1 MVQQQT
7 VLLTK
12 NNGNFITEIF
22 ILIIASIYLQKIVV
36 VKLQKSIVFKYY
48 NVTIIHL
55 PKITENVMT
64 KYYIKENIEKYS
76 IKMLKS
82 TMRKRLQKINHKQRQ
97 SSSS

>member
-7 VLLTK
+7 VLRTK
-12 NNGNFITEIF
+12 NNGNSITEIF

-36 VKLQKSIVFKYY
+36 VKLQKSIVLKYY
-48 NVTIIHL
+48 NITIIHL
-55 PKITENVMT
+55 PKNYRSVMT
-64 KYYIKENIEKYS
+64 KYYIDENIEKYS

-82 TMRKRLQKINHKQRQ
+82 TMRKRLQKFNHKERQ

>member
-1 MVQQQT
+1 MVQQQI
-7 VLLTK
+7 VLSTK

-22 ILIIASIYLQKIVV
+22 YIDNCINLFTKIVV

-48 NVTIIHL
+48 NITINSFA
-55 PKITENVMT
+55 KNYRNVLT

-82 TMRKRLQKINHKQRQ
+82 TMRKRLQKFNHKKQQ